1 VKINLRGKQ
10 FGELNMMNLQTQTA
24 VRYCDTINS
33 RYRNNANA
41 FQNLKDRLNSTL
53 ASYPLEAQKYKR
65 YMLSEAIKEFQ
76 RRFPSVTKFKQLR
89 LCKAQLVKLS
99 DIRIDDTIQRKLDI
113 DWVIKILSNFNEF
126 QVQPVQVYHIKGT
139 ANQLLFAS
147 WDGQHTA
154 IALYVVAIMILQDTD
169 DVEIPA
175 TIYEVS
181 LKSEIRENFIKGNGP
196 EGKKLLAAID
206 LYHQMIYGV
215 RCDGSTNKIWV
226 EAEKKQQHLEQN
238 GLFVTADKFG
248 DTDQAGAIS
257 RLDEINKYDPAI
269 IKELA
274 MYLGLSVQDQRPVD
288 PKEMYIMGSWFA
300 MNRDTRAEY
309 TQEDMYKLYNILKD
323 KFNADFRA
331 EVGGNNGPFW
341 QQVEDAYLA
350 YKRKEKAIMVS
361 MYGEDFANSYFKE
374 PRLNKD
380 WIQGGTYLWHLLKK
394 SYTGPMPELSI
405 NTPFVPEI

>member
-1 VKINLRGKQ
+1 
-10 FGELNMMNLQTQTA
+10 MMNLQAQKI

-33 RYRNNANA
+33 RYTNNATA

-53 ASYPLEAQKYKR
+53 ASYPADAKKYKL

-99 DIRIDDTIQRKLDI
+99 DIRIDDTIQRKLDL

-126 QVQPVQVYHIKGT
+126 QVQPVQVYKVPNSDI
-139 ANQLLFAS
+139 LFAS

-154 IALYVVAIMILQDTD
+154 IALYIVAMMILQDTN

-215 RCDGSTNKIWV
+215 RCDGSTNNIWV
-226 EAEKKQQHLEQN
+226 AAEQKQQYLEQN

-248 DTDQAGAIS
+248 DTNQPGAIS
-257 RLDEINKYDPAI
+257 RLDEINKYEPAV

-274 MYLGLSVQDQRPVD
+274 MYLGLSAQDQRPVD
-288 PKEMYIMGSWFA
+288 PKEMVMMGNWFA
-300 MNRDTRAEY
+300 MNRDSRAEY
-309 TQEDMYKLYNILKD
+309 TQEDMYKLYSILKEHFD
-323 KFNADFRA
+323 ADFRA
-331 EVGGNNGPFW
+331 EAGGANGPFW
-341 QQVEDAYLA
+341 QKVEDAYLTFKA
-350 YKRKEKAIMVS
+350 KEKAVMIS
-361 MYGEDFANSYFKE
+361 MYGQEFADGYFKE

-394 SYTGPMPELSI
+394 TYTGPMPTLSI

>member
-1 VKINLRGKQ
+1 MMHLQAQKI
-10 FGELNMMNLQTQTA
+10 

-33 RYRNNANA
+33 RYKSNANA
-41 FQNLKDRLNSTL
+41 FQNLKDRLNATL
-53 ASYPLEAQKYKR
+53 NSYPLEAQKYKR
-65 YMLSEAIKEFQ
+65 HMLSEAIKEFQ

-89 LCKAQLVKLS
+89 LCQARVAKLS

-126 QVQPVQVYHIKGT
+126 QVQPIQVYKVPNSDI
-139 ANQLLFAS
+139 LFAS

-154 IALYVVAIMILQDTD
+154 IALYIVAVMILSETD
-169 DVEIPA
+169 DIEIPV
-175 TIYEVS
+175 TIYQVS

-215 RCDGSTNKIWV
+215 RCDESTNNIWV
-226 EAEKKQQHLEQN
+226 AAEKKQQYLEQN

-248 DTDQAGAIS
+248 DTNQPGAIS
-257 RLDEINKYDPAI
+257 RLDEINKYEPEV

-274 MYLGLSVQDQRPVD
+274 MYLGLSAQDQRPVD
-288 PKEMYIMGSWFA
+288 PKEMVMMGNWFA
-300 MNRDTRAEY
+300 MNRDSRAEY
-309 TQEDMYKLYNILKD
+309 TQEDMYKLYGILKN
-323 KFNADFRA
+323 KFGADFRA
-331 EVGGNNGPFW
+331 EASSGVTGPFW
-341 QQVEDAYLA
+341 QQVEDTYLA
-350 YKRKEKAIMVS
+350 YKRKEKAMMIS
-361 MYGEDFANSYFKE
+361 MYGADSAEMFYRE

-394 SYTGPMPELSI
+394 TYTGPMPELSI

>member
-1 VKINLRGKQ
+1 
-10 FGELNMMNLQTQTA
+10 MMKLQTQTA
-24 VRYCDTINS
+24 QRYCDTINS
-33 RYRNNANA
+33 RYKNNANA
-41 FQNLKDRLNSTL
+41 FQSLKDRFNSTL
-53 ASYPLEAQKYKR
+53 ASYPADAKKYKL

-126 QVQPVQVYHIKGT
+126 QVQPVQVYHVKGT
-139 ANQLLFAS
+139 GNKLLFAS

-154 IALYVVAIMILQDTD
+154 IALYVVAIMILNDTD
-169 DVEIPA
+169 DIEIPA

-226 EAEKKQQHLEQN
+226 EAEKKQQYLEQN

-248 DTDQAGAIS
+248 DTNQDGAIS
-257 RLDEINKYDPAI
+257 RLDEINKYEPAV

-274 MYLGLSVQDQRPVD
+274 MYLGLSAQDQRPVD
-288 PKEMYIMGSWFA
+288 PKEMYIMGNWFA
-300 MNRDTRAEY
+300 MNRDSRDEY
-309 TQEDMYKLYNILKD
+309 TQEDMYELYSILKD
-323 KFNADFRA
+323 KFDADFRA
-331 EVGGNNGPFW
+331 EVSGANGPFW

-350 YKRKEKAIMVS
+350 YKAKEKEVMINL
-361 MYGEDFANSYFKE
+361 YGPEFAESYFKE

-394 SYTGPMPELSI
+394 SYKGPMPTLSI
-405 NTPFVPEI
+405 NTPFVPVI

>member
-1 VKINLRGKQ
+1 MMHLQAQKI
-10 FGELNMMNLQTQTA
+10 

-33 RYRNNANA
+33 RYKNNATA
-41 FQNLKDRLNSTL
+41 FQNLKDRLNATL
-53 ASYPLEAQKYKR
+53 NSYPLEAQKYKR
-65 YMLSEAIKEFQ
+65 HMLSEAIKEFQ

-89 LCKAQLVKLS
+89 LCQAQVAKLS

-126 QVQPVQVYHIKGT
+126 QVQPIQVYKVPNSKI
-139 ANQLLFAS
+139 LFAS

-154 IALYVVAIMILQDTD
+154 IALYIVAVMILSGTD
-169 DVEIPA
+169 DIEIPV
-175 TIYEVS
+175 TVYQVS

-215 RCDGSTNKIWV
+215 RCDGSTNNIWV
-226 EAEKKQQHLEQN
+226 AAEKKQQYLEQN

-248 DTDQAGAIS
+248 DTNQPGAIS
-257 RLDEINKYDPAI
+257 RLDEINKYEPEV

-274 MYLGLSVQDQRPVD
+274 MYLGLSAQDQRPVD
-288 PKEMYIMGSWFA
+288 PKEMVMMGNWFA
-300 MNRDTRAEY
+300 MNRDSRAEY
-309 TQEDMYKLYNILKD
+309 TQEDMYKLHSILQD
-323 KFNADFRA
+323 KFGADFRA
-331 EVGGNNGPFW
+331 EASSGVTGPFW

-350 YKRKEKAIMVS
+350 YKRKEKAMMVS
-361 MYGEDFANSYFKE
+361 MYGADSAEMFYRE

-394 SYTGPMPELSI
+394 TYTGPMPELSI

>member
-1 VKINLRGKQ
+1 
-10 FGELNMMNLQTQTA
+10 MMNLQAQK
-24 VRYCDTINS
+24 VSRYCDTINS
-33 RYRNNANA
+33 RYRNNVNA

-53 ASYPLEAQKYKR
+53 ASYPPDAKKYKL
-65 YMLSEAIKEFQ
+65 YMLTEAIKEFQ
-76 RRFPSVTKFKQLR
+76 RRFPSITKFKQLR

-126 QVQPVQVYHIKGT
+126 QVQPVQVYKVPNSDI
-139 ANQLLFAS
+139 LFAS

-154 IALYVVAIMILQDTD
+154 IALYVVAVMILNGTD

-215 RCDGSTNKIWV
+215 RCDGSTNNIWV
-226 EAEKKQQHLEQN
+226 AAEQKQQYLEQN

-248 DTDQAGAIS
+248 DTNQPGAIS
-257 RLDEINKYDPAI
+257 RLDEINKYEPEVI
-269 IKELA
+269 RELA
-274 MYLGLSVQDQRPVD
+274 MYLGLSAQDQRPVD
-288 PKEMYIMGSWFA
+288 PKEMYIMGNWFA
-300 MNRDTRAEY
+300 MNRNTRAEY
-309 TQEDMYKLYNILKD
+309 TQEDMYKLYSILKEAFD
-323 KFNADFRA
+323 ADFRA
-331 EVGGNNGPFW
+331 DAGGVNGPFW
-341 QQVEDAYLA
+341 QKVEDAYLA
-350 YKRKEKAIMVS
+350 YKAKEKSVLVNL
-361 MYGEDFANSYFKE
+361 YGQDFADNYFKE

-394 SYTGPMPELSI
+394 SYTGPIPELSI
-405 NTPFVPEI
+405 NTPFVPVV

>member
-1 VKINLRGKQ
+1 
-10 FGELNMMNLQTQTA
+10 MMNLQTQSTQ
-24 VRYCDTINS
+24 RYCDTINS
-33 RYRNNANA
+33 RYKNNANA

-53 ASYPLEAQKYKR
+53 TSYPPDAKKYKL

-126 QVQPVQVYHIKGT
+126 QVQPVQVYHVKGT
-139 ANQLLFAS
+139 GNRLLFAS

-154 IALYVVAIMILQDTD
+154 IALYIVAMMILNDTD

-215 RCDGSTNKIWV
+215 RCDGSTNPIWV
-226 EAEKKQQHLEQN
+226 SAEKKQQYLEQN

-248 DTDQAGAIS
+248 DTNQPGAIS
-257 RLDEINKYDPAI
+257 RLDEINKYEPAVV
-269 IKELA
+269 KELA
-274 MYLGLSVQDQRPVD
+274 MYLGLSAQDQRPVD
-288 PKEMYIMGSWFA
+288 PKEMVMMSNWFA
-300 MNRDTRAEY
+300 MNRDSRAEY
-309 TQEDMYKLYNILKD
+309 TQEDMYKLYSILKEAFD
-323 KFNADFRA
+323 ADFRA
-331 EVGGNNGPFW
+331 EAGGANGPFW
-341 QQVEDAYLA
+341 QKVEDAYLEFKA
-350 YKRKEKAIMVS
+350 KEKAVMVN
-361 MYGEDFANSYFKE
+361 MYGQEFADGYFKE

-394 SYTGPMPELSI
+394 TYTGPMPELSI

>member
-1 VKINLRGKQ
+1 MMHLQAQKI
-10 FGELNMMNLQTQTA
+10 

-33 RYRNNANA
+33 RYRNNANS

-53 ASYPLEAQKYKR
+53 ASYPPDAKKYKL

-89 LCKAQLVKLS
+89 LCKAQLVKLN

-139 ANQLLFAS
+139 ADKMLFAS

-154 IALYVVAIMILQDTD
+154 IALYVVAVMILNDTD

-215 RCDGSTNKIWV
+215 RCDGSTNNIWV
-226 EAEKKQQHLEQN
+226 AAEKKQQYLEQN

-248 DTDQAGAIS
+248 DTNQPGAIS
-257 RLDEINKYDPAI
+257 RLDEINKYEPEV

-274 MYLGLSVQDQRPVD
+274 MYLGLSAQDQRPVD
-288 PKEMYIMGSWFA
+288 PKEMYIMGYWFA

-309 TQEDMYKLYNILKD
+309 TQEDMYQLYNILHN

-331 EVGGNNGPFW
+331 EVTKGVNGPFW
-341 QQVEDAYLA
+341 QLVEDSYLD
-350 YKRKEKAIMVS
+350 YKQKEYDIMVH
-361 MYGEDFANSYFKE
+361 MYGEDAAHMYYK
-374 PRLNKD
+374 PARLNKD

-394 SYTGPMPELSI
+394 TYSGPIPTLSI

>member
-1 VKINLRGKQ
+1 MIHLQAQKI
-10 FGELNMMNLQTQTA
+10 

-53 ASYPLEAQKYKR
+53 ASYPPDVKNYKLF
-65 YMLSEAIKEFQ
+65 MLSEAIKEFQ

-89 LCKAQLVKLS
+89 LCKAQLVKLN

-126 QVQPVQVYHIKGT
+126 QVQPVQVYHIKGSDDKM
-139 ANQLLFAS
+139 LFAS

-154 IALYVVAIMILQDTD
+154 IALYVVAAMILNDTD
-169 DVEIPA
+169 DIEIPA

-196 EGKKLLAAID
+196 EGKKLLEKID

-215 RCDGSTNKIWV
+215 RCDGSTDKVWLI
-226 EAEKKQQHLEQN
+226 AEQKQQYLEKN
-238 GLFVTADKFG
+238 GLFLTAEKFG
-248 DTDQAGAIS
+248 DLEQPGAIS
-257 RLDEINKYDPAI
+257 RMNEIENLSTDAV
-269 IKELA
+269 KELA
-274 MYLGLSVQDQRPVD
+274 MYLGLSAQDLRPVD
-288 PKEMYIMGSWFA
+288 PKEIYIMGNWFD
-300 MNRDTRAEY
+300 MSRNTRAEY
-309 TQEDMYKLYNILKD
+309 TQEDMYQLYNILHG

-331 EVGGNNGPFW
+331 EVTKGVNGPFW
-341 QQVEDAYLA
+341 QLVEDSYLD
-350 YKRKEKAIMVS
+350 YKQKEYDIMVH
-361 MYGEDFANSYFKE
+361 MYGEDAAQMYYK
-374 PRLNKD
+374 PARLNKD

-394 SYTGPMPELSI
+394 TYSGPIPTLSI
-405 NTPFVPEI
+405 NTAFVPDIA

>member
-1 VKINLRGKQ
+1 MMHLQAQKI
-10 FGELNMMNLQTQTA
+10 

-33 RYRNNANA
+33 RYKSNANA
-41 FQNLKDRLNSTL
+41 FQNLKDRLNATL
-53 ASYPLEAQKYKR
+53 NSYPLEAQKYKR
-65 YMLSEAIKEFQ
+65 HMLSEAIKEFQ

-89 LCKAQLVKLS
+89 LCQARVAKLS

-126 QVQPVQVYHIKGT
+126 QVQPIQVYKVPNSDI
-139 ANQLLFAS
+139 LFAS

-154 IALYVVAIMILQDTD
+154 IALYIVAVMILSETD
-169 DVEIPA
+169 DIEIPV
-175 TIYEVS
+175 TIYQVS

-215 RCDGSTNKIWV
+215 RCDESTNNIWV
-226 EAEKKQQHLEQN
+226 AAEKKQQYLEQN

-248 DTDQAGAIS
+248 DTNQPGAIS
-257 RLDEINKYDPAI
+257 RLDEINKYEPEV

-274 MYLGLSVQDQRPVD
+274 MYLGLSAQDQRPVD
-288 PKEMYIMGSWFA
+288 PKEMVMMGNWFA
-300 MNRDTRAEY
+300 MNRDSRAEY
-309 TQEDMYKLYNILKD
+309 TQEDMYKLYSILKD
-323 KFNADFRA
+323 KFGADFRA
-331 EVGGNNGPFW
+331 EVSGANGPFW
-341 QQVEDAYLA
+341 QKVEDTYLA
-350 YKRKEKAIMVS
+350 YKRKEKAMMIS
-361 MYGEDFANSYFKE
+361 MYGADSAEMFYRE

-394 SYTGPMPELSI
+394 TYTGPMPELSI

>member
-1 VKINLRGKQ
+1 
-10 FGELNMMNLQTQTA
+10 MNLQIQKV

-53 ASYPLEAQKYKR
+53 ASYPPDAKKYKL
-65 YMLSEAIKEFQ
+65 YMLGEAIKEFQ

-89 LCKAQLVKLS
+89 LCRAQLVKLK
-99 DIRIDDTIQRKLDI
+99 DIRIDDTIQRKLDV

-139 ANQLLFAS
+139 DNNLLFAS

-154 IALYVVAIMILQDTD
+154 IALYVVAVMILNDTD
-169 DVEIPA
+169 DVQIPA

-196 EGKKLLAAID
+196 EGKKLLDKID

-215 RCDGSTNKIWV
+215 RCDGNTNEIWCR
-226 EAEKKQQHLEQN
+226 AELKQQYLEQN
-238 GLFVTADKFG
+238 GLFVTAEKFG
-248 DTDQAGAIS
+248 DTDQPGAIS
-257 RLDEINKYDPAI
+257 RMNEIENLDTDTV
-269 IKELA
+269 KELA
-274 MYLGLSVQDQRPVD
+274 MYLGLSAQDQRPVD
-288 PKEMYIMGSWFA
+288 PKEIYIMGNWFA
-300 MNRDTRAEY
+300 MERDSRPAY
-309 TQEDMYKLYNILKD
+309 TQEDMYKLYSILQS

-331 EVGGNNGPFW
+331 EAAKGVNGPFW
-341 QQVEDAYLA
+341 QLVEDAYLA
-350 YKRKEKAIMVS
+350 YKKKEYDM
-361 MYGEDFANSYFKE
+361 MCHMWGEESAKVYYKE

-380 WIQGGTYLWHLLKK
+380 WIQGGTYLWHLLNKH
-394 SYTGPMPELSI
+394 YTGPMPKLNI
-405 NTPFVPEI
+405 NTPFTPEIV